1 MTDERLLHDL
11 RHLLTAVLGA
21 LDEDNLAVAR
31 AAVAQAAA
39 LLTDGATGT
48 VALREA
54 VLLLRGV
61 VGPGIRLDTTM
72 PDPDQEI
79 PVPFLRALTNLAANA
94 RDAMPEG
101 GTVTLVCALDGD
113 DATIAIQDT
122 GPGMPPNVLGQA
134 FEAGFSTKGSTGLG
148 LAIVRDIVAKA
159 GGSVSVESTPG
170 QGTTVTLRWPL
181 TQKHSPRPTEKTVLL
196 IEDEAMLRQL
206 AERALQRAGWH
217 VVATASAEA
226 ALKAAQTTPPDA
238 VIADLTL
245 PGGMDGRALIA
256 ALRKN
261 WPNLPAIL
269 VSGYADSGTSADPV
283 GQNTVFLAKP
293 YTLVALEAALRASVR
308 D

>member
-31 AAVAQAAA
+31 AAAAQAAA

-61 VGPGIRLDTTM
+61 VGPRIRLETTM

-134 FEAGFSTKGSTGLG
+134 FEPGFSTKGSTGLG